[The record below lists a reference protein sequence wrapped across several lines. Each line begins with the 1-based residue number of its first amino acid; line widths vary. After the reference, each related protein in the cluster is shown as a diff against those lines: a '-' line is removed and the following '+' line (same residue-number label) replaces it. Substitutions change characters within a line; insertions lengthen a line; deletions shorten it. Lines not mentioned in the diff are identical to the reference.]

1 MLFFFSLQRYKSFSE
16 KQNKKPQVVKYLL
29 EKWVFLTMN
38 KIQTIISEEVN
49 KVLFEKK
56 EAKTKKEKR
65 YGLKKAKGGKREKY
79 DLDKYKKE
87 NISISM
93 SEQQQARINDILK
106 SEFVNLA
113 AVARELYPRLTS
125 EGAQSKLR
133 KKVYNEKSD
142 SGTPYK
148 LSRGEYKKL
157 AKILSKYGYH
167 L

>member
-1 MLFFFSLQRYKSFSE
+1 
-16 KQNKKPQVVKYLL
+16 
-29 EKWVFLTMN
+29 MN

-56 EAKTKKEKR
+56 GAKTKKKNK

-87 NISISM
+87 NISIGM
-93 SEQQQARINDILK
+93 GEQQQANINEILK
-106 SEFVNLA
+106 GECMNLA
-113 AVARELYPRLTS
+113 AVARDLYPRLTP

-157 AKILSKYGYH
+157 STILSKYGY
-167 L
+167 